1 MTHALGSMLAASLAS
16 AVLHAADR
24 EAVVDMG
31 PHQQTILQISE
42 ASDGS
47 GGTILT
53 TNSYVQ
59 VETGLNFRDDYGAWV
74 PSVAGFDLIQGGA
87 TAWRGQHKVSLAANL
102 NAAGSVQ
109 VRLPDNQ
116 VLRSHPYALA
126 WYDTAT
132 GESVLIGEIQDCRG
146 YQVADDQII
155 YPGAFTDIEADIRY
169 TFSKAGFEQDVI
181 LREQPPTPETFGLRS
196 ETSRLEVWTEFPES
210 PEPQKRSISKDVQ
223 SASVVAGE
231 LTDDEVLDFGS
242 AQIGTGRAFD
252 LSKAEESLS
261 LVVKHWIRVEQDRSF
276 LVEAVS
282 LKSVEDSLR
291 TLPEAPEGAW
301 KERKPSKRLQ
311 AMRTTPKKP
320 APSKT
325 ETAEIR
331 RVRPGS
337 DDILIAQVSRP
348 GLVMDYL
355 TLNTSQANYTFASDE
370 TYHVTGAVILTGTTT
385 FEGGAVIKL
394 DTGTSARLEVQGPLN
409 FGGAPY
415 KPVVFTADDDTTVG
429 ETIAGAVPG
438 NLSSLFYGS
447 GSGSLTFNNA
457 NSINL
462 KYARF
467 NHLRRALSFT
477 SGASLVHSIW
487 HAQFVRCQEGLAPA
501 NTVNLRNVLF
511 NNVTKVL
518 AGTAATVNC
527 QHVSANVGTHFN
539 FNNAATLSFV
549 NSLVVQVTTLG
560 NTQTGFAPDT
570 ASSGAAIFQSAS
582 GGNHYLLP
590 TSPYRNVGSTSIDST
605 LGTEL
610 RAMTTEAPQVL
621 TGTIA
626 LDTTLFPRVAR
637 DTDTPDKGYHYTP
650 LDYVL
655 KQVATTQSLRLTNG
669 VAVAVAGTH
678 GVDLQ
683 SGGKLISEGRPE
695 NLNRIS
701 RWHNVQEQSASEGNG
716 GPMTKITANYG
727 SGRPVIQLRFTE
739 LSALSKSGAMLL
751 ENGYS
756 QPFNSLT
763 LEFCQSR
770 NVGVHDLYPVDGS
783 AETVILRNNLFER
796 ARTSINKSSVYSA
809 NTPLTVDVYNNL
821 FWRGTVMVTYDNG
834 SVNPTW
840 TFKDNLFDGTS
851 QVLNGSGWSTYILRT
866 HNGFTIGTATNYNGS
881 NGKTG
886 LSTDY
891 QINGTWG
898 NRYYPASGAA
908 PSLAS
913 LIDTGSRTRESAGLY
928 HFTVKSVATTKEGAD
943 IPTTVDV
950 GFHYVG
956 LSGSGMPNDYDG
968 DGLPD
973 YFEDRNGNNA
983 IDSGE
988 THWQVSNGAL
998 GAGGGLI
1005 VFTPLN

>member
-1 MTHALGSMLAASLAS
+1 MG
-16 AVLHAADR
+16 AVVLRAADR
-24 EAVVDMG
+24 EAVTDLG

-42 ASDGS
+42 ASDGT
-47 GGTILT
+47 GGTILS

-59 VETGLNFRDDYGAWV
+59 VETGLNYRDDYGAWV
-74 PSVAGFDLIQGGA
+74 PSVAGFDLIPGGA
-87 TAWRGQHKVSLAANL
+87 TAWKGQHKVSLPSNL

-116 VLRSHPYALA
+116 LLRSHPYALA

-132 GESVLIGEIQDCRG
+132 GESVMIGEIQDCQG
-146 YQVADDQII
+146 YQIADDQII

-181 LREQPPTPETFGLRS
+181 LREQPPAPEAFGLQS
-196 ETSRLEVWTEFPES
+196 ETSRLEVWTEFPEA
-210 PEPQKRSISKDVQ
+210 PEPEKRSVSKEVQ
-223 SASVVAGE
+223 AASLAAGE

-252 LSKAEESLS
+252 LSNAEESLS
-261 LVVKHWIRVEQDRSF
+261 LVVKHWIRVEQDRKF
-276 LVEAVS
+276 LVEAVP
-282 LKSVEDSLR
+282 LESVEESLR
-291 TLPEAPEGAW
+291 TLPAAPEGAW
-301 KERKPSKRLQ
+301 RERKPSRRLQ
-311 AMRTTPKKP
+311 AMRATPRKP
-320 APSKT
+320 ATPRAES
-325 ETAEIR
+325 AEIR

-337 DDILIAQVSRP
+337 DDVLIAQVSRP
-348 GLVMDYL
+348 GLVVDYL

-385 FEGGAVIKL
+385 FEGGTVIKL
-394 DTGTSARLEVQGPLN
+394 DTATSARLEVQGPLN
-409 FGGAPY
+409 FGGGPY
-415 KPVVFTADDDTTVG
+415 TPVVFTADDDTTVG
-429 ETIAGAVPG
+429 QTIAGAVPA
-438 NLSSLFYGS
+438 NLSSLYYGS
-447 GSGSLTFNNA
+447 GSAALSLNNA
-457 NSINL
+457 NAVNL

-467 NHLRRALSFT
+467 SHLRRALYFT

-527 QHVSANVGTHFN
+527 QHVTANVGTHFN
-539 FNNAATLSFV
+539 FNNAAALSFV

-570 ASSGAAIFQSAS
+570 ASSGAAIFQPAA

-590 TSPYRNVGSTSIDST
+590 TSPYRNAGSTSIDST
-605 LGTEL
+605 LATDL
-610 RAMTTEAPQVL
+610 RAMTTEAPQIL

-626 LDTTLFPRVAR
+626 FDTTLLPRVAR
-637 DTDTPDKGYHYTP
+637 DTDAPDKGYHYTP
-650 LDYVL
+650 LDYVV
-655 KQVATTQSLRLTNG
+655 KQVATTQPLRLTNG

-683 SGGKLISEGRPE
+683 SGGKFLSEGRAE

-701 RWHNVQEQSASEGNG
+701 RWHNVQEQSATEGNG

-739 LSALSKSGAMLL
+739 LTALSKSGVAILD
-751 ENGYS
+751 NGYT

-770 NVGVHDLYPVDGS
+770 NVGIHDLYPVEGS
-783 AETVILRNNLFER
+783 AETVMLRNNLFER

-821 FWRGTVMVTYDNG
+821 FWRGTVMVTYDTG
-834 SVNPTW
+834 TVNPTW
-840 TFKDNLFDGTS
+840 AFKDNLFDGTA
-851 QVLNGSGWSTYILRT
+851 QVLNGTGWSTYTLRT
-866 HNGFTIGTATNYNGS
+866 HNGFTSGTATTYNGS

-891 QINGTWG
+891 QVNGSWG
-898 NRYYPASGAA
+898 NRYYPASGTA

-913 LIDTGSRTRESAGLY
+913 LIDTGSRSREAAGLY
-928 HFTVKSVATTKEGAD
+928 HFTVKSATNTKEGAD
-943 IPTTVDV
+943 SSTTVDV

-956 LSGSGMPNDYDG
+956 FASTGLPFDYDG

-973 YFEDRNGNNA
+973 YLEDRNGNNA
-983 IDSGE
+983 VDSGE
-988 THWQVSNGAL
+988 THWQVSNGVL
-998 GAGGGLI
+998 GSVGGLV
-1005 VFTPLN
+1005 VFTPLQ